1 MYRILKDIG
10 ENPVKFYDSLN
21 DSHDQT
27 DDVRDQ
33 KICSV
38 YGSGNPVDFESMRSK
53 IKDPKYACSSCGRSA
68 SEASSLCSPKEL

>member
-27 DDVRDQ
+27 DD
-33 KICSV
+33 
-38 YGSGNPVDFESMRSK
+38 
-53 IKDPKYACSSCGRSA
+53 DPKYACSSCGRSA